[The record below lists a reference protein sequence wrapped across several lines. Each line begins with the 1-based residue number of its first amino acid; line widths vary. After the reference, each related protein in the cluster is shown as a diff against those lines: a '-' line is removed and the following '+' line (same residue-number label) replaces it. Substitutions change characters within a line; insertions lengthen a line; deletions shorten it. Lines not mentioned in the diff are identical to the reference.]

1 MRILVTASPG
11 LGHMLPMVPISWALR
26 AAGHEV
32 LLAMSGRSPDHV
44 PMLAASGLHVVETV
58 RHEQFGSMLDRVRG
72 TEDIKEIQ
80 RQIKEASR
88 SGEFDRLSRV
98 GVRLFVPMSEAVAD
112 AVVELA
118 DEWRPDLV
126 LHSPMEGAGP
136 LAAAKLGIP
145 AVEQSF
151 GLSSP
156 LDRGTQFAEALAD
169 TYRRHG
175 ADGPPERHVHLDV
188 APRSVQPEQD
198 GWPMRYV
205 PFNGGGQLP
214 GWLTAA
220 RPGRP
225 RIAVTLG
232 TVAPMM
238 TGIGPVARIA
248 ALAEKIDAEFV
259 VALGNADT
267 SSLGELPDN
276 VRLAGYVPLG
286 PLLAT
291 SAAVIHHGGAGTTL
305 TALDAGV
312 PQIIVPQGADGPFN
326 AAAVAAAG
334 SGLNVTDEELDAQLV
349 ERLLTEEPLRDAA
362 GRIRA
367 EMHAMPSP
375 SSVADRL
382 TKNFGGQ
389 IS

>member
-1 MRILVTASPG
+1 MRVLVTA
-11 LGHMLPMVPISWALR
+11 LAGHGHLFPLVTAAWALR

-32 LLAMSGRSPDHV
+32 LFATGGDMGAVAR
-44 PMLAASGLHVVETV
+44 SGLPAYDVAPGLDMRSLVGGNAGEAFRSSTQGRPFTLDQENLRDHPAFRLFNGLAEAMVDGLVGLARDWKPDVVLYESMHVVA
-58 RHEQFGSMLDRVRG
+58 LL
-72 TEDIKEIQ
+72 
-80 RQIKEASR
+80 A
-88 SGEFDRLSRV
+88 
-98 GVRLFVPMSEAVAD
+98 AD
-112 AVVELA
+112 AVGAKTVSHAIGIAQNKQVLGLFAGMQLDIFKRYGVE
-118 DEWRPDLV
+118 EIPD
-126 LHSPMEGAGP
+126 P
-136 LAAAKLGIP
+136 
-145 AVEQSF
+145 
-151 GLSSP
+151 
-156 LDRGTQFAEALAD
+156 D
-169 TYRRHG
+169 
-175 ADGPPERHVHLDV
+175 VHLDV

-312 PQIIVPQGADGPFN
+312 PQIIVPQGADHPTN
-326 AAAVAAAG
+326 AAAVAKAG
-334 SGLNVTDEELDAQLV
+334 CGLNVTDDELTV
-349 ERLLTEEPLRDAA
+349 ELIDRLLTDTALREAA
-362 GRIRA
+362 ERVRA
-367 EMHAMPSP
+367 EMHGMPTP
-375 SSVADRL
+375 ADFADRL
-382 TKNFGGQ
+382 ANYFSGQ
-389 IS
+389 DS

>member
-1 MRILVTASPG
+1 MRVLVTA
-11 LGHMLPMVPISWALR
+11 LAGHGHLFPLVTTAWALR

-32 LLAMSGRSPDHV
+32 LFATGGDMGAVATTGLSSYDVAPGLDMRSLVGDTAGAAFRSSTSGRPFTADKDNLRDH
-44 PMLAASGLHVVETV
+44 PA
-58 RHEQFGSMLDRVRG
+58 F
-72 TEDIKEIQ
+72 
-80 RQIKEASR
+80 
-88 SGEFDRLSRV
+88 
-98 GVRLFVPMSEAVAD
+98 RLFNGLAEAMVDGLVGLAKDWKPDVVVYEAMHVIALLAAD
-112 AVVELA
+112 AVGARTVSHSIGIAHNRNVLSLFAGMQTDIFKRYGVE
-118 DEWRPDLV
+118 EIPEPD
-126 LHSPMEGAGP
+126 
-136 LAAAKLGIP
+136 
-145 AVEQSF
+145 
-151 GLSSP
+151 
-156 LDRGTQFAEALAD
+156 
-169 TYRRHG
+169 
-175 ADGPPERHVHLDV
+175 VHLDV
-188 APRSVQPEQD
+188 APRSVSEESN

-205 PFNGGGQLP
+205 PYNGGGQLP
-214 GWLTAA
+214 GWLTA
-220 RPGRP
+220 RPQRP
-225 RIAVTLG
+225 RITVTLG

-248 ALAEKIDAEFV
+248 AAAEKIDAEFV

-291 SAAVIHHGGAGTTL
+291 STAVIHHGGAGTTL

-312 PQIIVPQGADGPFN
+312 PQIIVPQGADGPVN

-349 ERLLTEEPLRDAA
+349 ERLLTEESLRVTAE
-362 GRIRA
+362 RIRA

-375 SSVADRL
+375 AEVADRL
-382 TKNFGGQ
+382 TKNFGGR

>member
-1 MRILVTASPG
+1 MRVLVTA
-11 LGHMLPMVPISWALR
+11 LAGHGHLFPLVTTAWALR

-32 LLAMSGRSPDHV
+32 LFATGGTMDAVATTGLLSYDVAPGLDMRSLVGDNAGAAFRSSTQGRPFTADPDNVRAHPAFRLFNGLAEAMVDGLVGLARDWRPDV
-44 PMLAASGLHVVETV
+44 VVYESMHVVA
-58 RHEQFGSMLDRVRG
+58 LL
-72 TEDIKEIQ
+72 
-80 RQIKEASR
+80 A
-88 SGEFDRLSRV
+88 
-98 GVRLFVPMSEAVAD
+98 AD
-112 AVVELA
+112 AVGAKTVSHA
-118 DEWRPDLV
+118 IGIAHNKQV
-126 LHSPMEGAGP
+126 LGMFAGMQMDIF
-136 LAAAKLGIP
+136 KRYG
-145 AVEQSF
+145 VEQ
-151 GLSSP
+151 L
-156 LDRGTQFAEALAD
+156 
-169 TYRRHG
+169 
-175 ADGPPERHVHLDV
+175 PEPDVQLDV
-188 APRSVQPEQD
+188 APRSVKAELD

-205 PFNGGGQLP
+205 PYNGGGQLP
-214 GWLTAA
+214 GWLTA
-220 RPGRP
+220 RPERP

-238 TGIGPVARIA
+238 TGLGPVQRIA
-248 ALAEKIDAEFV
+248 AAAEKIDAEFV

-291 SAAVIHHGGAGTTL
+291 STAVIHHGGAGTTL
-305 TALDAGV
+305 TALEAGV

-326 AAAVAAAG
+326 AAAVGAAG

-349 ERLLTEEPLRDAA
+349 ERLLTEESLRVVAE
-362 GRIRA
+362 RIRT

-375 SSVADRL
+375 AEVADRL